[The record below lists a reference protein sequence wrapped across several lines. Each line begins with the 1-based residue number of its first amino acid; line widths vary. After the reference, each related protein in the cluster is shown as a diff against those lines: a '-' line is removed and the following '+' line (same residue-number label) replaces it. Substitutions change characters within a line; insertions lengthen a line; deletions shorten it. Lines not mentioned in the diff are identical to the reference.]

1 MKISS
6 SLKIQLVIKSLNL
19 DTKYEKDEFR
29 NFIKHTLCHR
39 TLVYKQV
46 EGRGRICH
54 QGMSLLKER
63 VLENLMSYKAAL
75 FKLVDECKLV
85 YRYENIWLIN
95 RYARET

>member
-1 MKISS
+1 
-6 SLKIQLVIKSLNL
+6 
-19 DTKYEKDEFR
+19 
-29 NFIKHTLCHR
+29 
-39 TLVYKQV
+39 
-46 EGRGRICH
+46 
-54 QGMSLLKER
+54 MSLLKER

>member
-1 MKISS
+1 MSRFNSKSKLFNLHQLEQFKNRNQMKISS

-54 QGMSLLKER
+54 
-63 VLENLMSYKAAL
+63 
-75 FKLVDECKLV
+75 
-85 YRYENIWLIN
+85 
-95 RYARET
+95 